1 MIWEILRLFIL
12 EKTKMLKLG
21 YPVRKAC
28 SVENAKGVTCLA
40 NFPSAKD
47 IKHGTHENP
56 QSSHRSEAK
65 RLNYLGKICGETSS
79 NAMNSII
86 HAEILQGF

>member
-1 MIWEILRLFIL
+1 MIWEILRLFTL
-12 EKTKMLKLG
+12 EKAKMLKLG

-28 SVENAKGVTCLA
+28 SVENANVTCLA
-40 NFPSAKD
+40 NFPSAKH
-47 IKHGTHENP
+47 IKHGTHESP

-79 NAMNSII
+79 NTMNSII
-86 HAEILQGF
+86 YAEVPQGF

>member
-1 MIWEILRLFIL
+1 
-12 EKTKMLKLG
+12 MLKLED
-21 YPVRKAC
+21 PVRKVC
-28 SVENAKGVTCLA
+28 SVENANGVTCLA

-47 IKHGTHENP
+47 IKHGTQESP

-65 RLNYLGKICGETSS
+65 RLNYLGKIGGETSS

-86 HAEILQGF
+86 YAEILQGF